1 MSSQKAT
8 TNGTNGILS
17 DQGQSRLYTLS
28 PAPSIDA
35 FKAICAQS
43 ATKEQYPLATSIEKN
58 VPIYKL
64 APFSSLS
71 EDQKLALQDE
81 WYRVLLHGP
90 GVLVTS
96 GLYTD
101 NAVIDEAT
109 ETFHDIIKQEKL
121 ASKTQ
126 GDHFAGAGKNDRI
139 WNSFSKHGLAN
150 PASFLKYYSNPYLD
164 LISAAWLG
172 PGYRLTAQVNNVK
185 PGSGPQVSHRDYHLG
200 FMSAERCG
208 GYPRAM
214 QVASQCLTLQGA
226 VAHVD
231 VPLESGPTRL
241 LPFSQAFSA
250 GYMAYRLPQFDEYF
264 LQNYIA
270 LPLQKGDGI
279 FFNPALSHA
288 AGENV
293 SSDINRLVNLL
304 QISSAFG
311 KPMETIDAYPL
322 VESTWDQL
330 TDMYKEK
337 GLTDKIKAFVLTV
350 GEGYPF
356 PTNLDNNAPKSD
368 DMAPD
373 SEQDVILNALLAG
386 KNKGEVLKD
395 LAKFRA
401 DARP

>member
-1 MSSQKAT
+1 MPVYA
-8 TNGTNGILS
+8 
-17 DQGQSRLYTLS
+17 
-28 PAPSIDA
+28 
-35 FKAICAQS
+35 
-43 ATKEQYPLATSIEKN
+43 
-58 VPIYKL
+58 L

-71 EDQKLALQDE
+71 DAQKLALQDE

-90 GVLVTS
+90 GVFVVA

-101 NAVIDEAT
+101 HSIIDEAT
-109 ETFHDIIKQEKL
+109 STFHDIIRQEKL
-121 ASKTQ
+121 TSKTQ

-139 WNSFSKHGLAN
+139 WNSFSKHALAN
-150 PASFLKYYSNPYLD
+150 PASFLAYYSNPYLD
-164 LISAAWLG
+164 LISDAWLG

-200 FMSAERCG
+200 FMSAARCG

-241 LPFSQAFSA
+241 LPFSQAFSE
-250 GYMAYRLPQFDEYF
+250 GYMSYRLAEFDEHF
-264 LQNYIA
+264 LQNYVT
-270 LPLQKGDGI
+270 LPLQKGDGV

-322 VESTWDQL
+322 VEKMWDQL
-330 TDMYKEK
+330 TSAYKAS
-337 GLTDKIKAFVLTV
+337 GLTDEIKTFVSVV

-368 DMAPD
+368 NMAPD
-373 SEQDVILNALLAG
+373 SEQNVILNALLAG
-386 KNKGEVLKD
+386 KTKADVLKD